1 MRAFALALGTAIAC
15 FASSALAEHSARNL
29 YEQGAQAYRESRHDE
44 AAALFRKAFELE
56 PHAELAYNLGR
67 ALEAGGHLRSAVE
80 SFRDYLRL
88 LPEAKDRTIVERR
101 IWNLERRIEASQPAN
116 PSPETPAR
124 QAPATATSVAP
135 IAPRPSAGAAVDET
149 RSVRPPTWIAL
160 GVSAGA
166 LGAAFGF
173 ELARRSSAEEVE
185 SAGTQIEHQD
195 RYAAAERNRDLAR
208 VLAGLGGAA
217 ALTGGVLLYFD
228 LRGRPS
234 AGGVGAR
241 GSRFRAL
248 GAGAAPEHG
257 GFRFV
262 GHFRF

>member
-1 MRAFALALGTAIAC
+1 MRAFGLALATAIAC
-15 FASSALAEHSARNL
+15 FASSALAEPSAREL

-44 AAALFRKAFELE
+44 AAVLFRRAFELE

-67 ALEAGGHLRSAVE
+67 ALEAAGHLRSAIQ

-101 IWNLERRIEASQPAN
+101 IWNLERRIEASQPAT
-116 PSPETPAR
+116 PSQDLAR
-124 QAPATATSVAP
+124 PAPATATPVAP
-135 IAPRPSAGAAVDET
+135 IAPRPSAAAGPDET
-149 RSVRPPTWIAL
+149 RAVRLPTWIAL

-166 LGAAFGF
+166 LGTAFGF
-173 ELARRSSAEEVE
+173 ELARRSSVDDVE
-185 SAGTQIEHQD
+185 SAGTQLEHQD

-208 VLAGLGGAA
+208 VFAGVGAAA

-234 AGGVGAR
+234 AGGVGVR
-241 GSRFRAL
+241 GSGFRAL
-248 GAGAAPEHG
+248 GAGAAPDHG

-262 GHFRF
+262 GLLRF

>member
-15 FASSALAEHSARNL
+15 FASSALAEPSAREL
-29 YEQGAQAYRESRHDE
+29 YEQGAKAYRESRHDE
-44 AAALFRKAFELE
+44 AAALFRRAFELE

-67 ALEAGGHLRSAVE
+67 ALEAAGHLRSAVQ

-101 IWNLERRIEASQPAN
+101 IWNLERRIEVSEPAI
-116 PSPETPAR
+116 PSRETAARPAPVT
-124 QAPATATSVAP
+124 APPVAP
-135 IAPRPSAGAAVDET
+135 IAPRRSAAAATDET
-149 RSVRPPTWIAL
+149 RAVRLPTWIAL

-166 LGAAFGF
+166 LGTAFGF
-173 ELARRSSAEEVE
+173 ELARRSSVDEVE

-195 RYAAAERNRDLAR
+195 RYAAAERDRDLAR
-208 VLAGLGGAA
+208 AFAGLGAAA

-234 AGGVGAR
+234 AGGVGAG
-241 GSRFRAL
+241 GSGFRAL
-248 GAGAAPEHG
+248 GAGAAPDHG
-257 GFRFV
+257 GFRFI